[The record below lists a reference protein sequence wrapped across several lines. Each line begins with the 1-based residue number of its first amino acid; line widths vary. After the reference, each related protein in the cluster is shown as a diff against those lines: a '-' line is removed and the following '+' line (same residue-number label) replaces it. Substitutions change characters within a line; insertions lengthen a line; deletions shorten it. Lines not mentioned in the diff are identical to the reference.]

1 MPMFINR
8 NGKILGPLTDDAFKK
23 SLDSG
28 RVLPGDQVGVSRDG
42 PWRSATELL
51 PRKAPPAA
59 ASRTSPQPSGAGN
72 SGPTAPSTKRDD
84 LFAGQ
89 NFQNAGA
96 FRDNSASAY
105 GGFTFV
111 EEDESAAVVVGQTGA
126 DKNLHYLDD
135 ALSEE
140 LEAERNDEIESEK
153 NRKKFTILAIVAP
166 IFILLLIVTPFVLYS
181 ASRPIRLR
189 MAADSALNRMVL
201 QLAKAKTLS
210 DNGKTSEANFAISQ
224 ATSAAVELKSAL
236 DRMTDEQRTSWQE
249 ANMEDLLKSRFR

>member
-8 NGKILGPLTDDAFKK
+8 NGKILGPLTDDAFRK

-28 RVLPGDQVGVSRDG
+28 RVLPTDQVSESRGG
-42 PWRSATELL
+42 PWSPAAELL
-51 PRKAPPAA
+51 PQKAPPQTAGNT
-59 ASRTSPQPSGAGN
+59 SRPAGAGN
-72 SGPTAPSTKRDD
+72 SGPTAPSAKSDD

-89 NFQNAGA
+89 NFQNSGA

-111 EEDESAAVVVGQTGA
+111 EEDESAAIVVGQTGA

-140 LEAERNDEIESEK
+140 LEAERNDEIESQK
-153 NRKKFTILAIVAP
+153 NRKRFTILAIVAP

-189 MAADSALNRMVL
+189 MAADSALNRMLL
-201 QLAKAKTLS
+201 QLAKAEVLS
-210 DNGKTSEANFAISQ
+210 NNGKTSEANFAISQ
-224 ATSAAVELKSAL
+224 AASAAVELKSAL
-236 DRMTDEQRTSWQE
+236 DRMTDEQRTGWEE
-249 ANMEDLLKSRFR
+249 ANMQDLLKSQFR